1 MIIDVILD
9 RRDYEQKDKNFVWY
23 GAEQFRAL
31 YDYAVS
37 FGFDNLARAVDCGT
51 DKDVVEALC
60 RYIDVN
66 GYRPS
71 IKRYVRSVKWIP
83 DGMR

>member
-9 RRDYEQKDKNFVWY
+9 RRDYEKKDKDFGWY
-23 GAEQFRAL
+23 GAEQFRDL

-37 FGFDNLARAVDCGT
+37 FGFDNLARAINGGT
-51 DKDVVEALC
+51 EKDVVEALC
-60 RYIDVN
+60 RYIDEN

-71 IKRYVRSVKWIP
+71 IKRYVRSVRWIP
-83 DGMR
+83 DGMQ